1 VRRPGARRCTTV
13 GLTRADPVSF
23 VVGALVTLVAVIFT
37 VRWSP
42 ATQEIMQH
50 PEWMLVA
57 GVAIGLMI
65 FGIVAGM
72 GWTVAGSI
80 NFAGENAIVRN
91 FACGA
96 ALGAVALF
104 GLGSHGA
111 AHKSRHQRRSL
122 GASVR
127 SGMWCLL
134 TRRTSRT
141 VRAARSGARS
151 WQVERHRL
159 RVSEAVTTPP
169 LRFDRET

>member
-1 VRRPGARRCTTV
+1 VRRPGERRCTTV

-50 PEWMLVA
+50 SEWMLVA

-65 FGIVAGM
+65 FGIGAGM

-80 NFAGENAIVRN
+80 NLAGENAIVRN

-111 AHKSRHQRRSL
+111 AHKARYQRRSSP
-122 GASVR
+122 GAGCPR
-127 SGMWCLL
+127 TSGLRAIMRHNWACSHPPQLLCSGLL
-134 TRRTSRT
+134 THGSTRNS
-141 VRAARSGARS
+141 
-151 WQVERHRL
+151 
-159 RVSEAVTTPP
+159 
-169 LRFDRET
+169 